1 MRAPLPLT
9 DSAMV
14 LLDRIPMARQAGPL
28 GTGAIRPTFDRVG
41 ADRVDR
47 GVDALRRPPTAAPR
61 RASSG
66 DDEPSRIR
74 GNGIEQLDLDPDDRV
89 DPGRLGR
96 PCEPDDAVEAEM
108 IRCRQARQAELDR
121 TLDELVGRGGAV
133 EKREV

>member
-41 ADRVDR
+41 ADRAEQVDL

-96 PCEPDDAVEAEM
+96 PREPYD
-108 IRCRQARQAELDR
+108 
-121 TLDELVGRGGAV
+121 
-133 EKREV
+133 